1 MNTEMIK
8 IFAKQEDRTS
18 VSELITKLA
27 EKLSI
32 SPFDMAIV
40 LKGYEPFD
48 VSYDSSAVVC
58 ADEKEKYPFRSV
70 LTYSENGLSGDVSL
84 LNIQEREEC
93 RSFEILRGTFMG
105 RVFLPYVG
113 RYSEKQV
120 LIAFSALVLMGA
132 QEKPLLSAINE
143 IIKEGE

>member
-18 VSELITKLA
+18 VSELITKLS

-48 VSYDSSAVVC
+48 VSYDSLNFFTFIDSYC
-58 ADEKEKYPFRSV
+58 C
-70 LTYSENGLSGDVSL
+70 SG
-84 LNIQEREEC
+84 
-93 RSFEILRGTFMG
+93 T
-105 RVFLPYVG
+105 
-113 RYSEKQV
+113 
-120 LIAFSALVLMGA
+120 
-132 QEKPLLSAINE
+132 
-143 IIKEGE
+143 